1 MSRESGSATAI
12 GAAAIGLWACL
23 AALTGASRTVPTFEA
38 LAITFAIAAVA
49 ALVGFTAMR
58 GWSGV
63 KHGLT
68 LWPRKAWILTTVAIF
83 AYHAL
88 YFAALRLAPPAQAS
102 LINYLWPLL
111 IVLFSGLIPG
121 GTTKLGPPQILGA
134 VMGFA
139 ATLLLV
145 GGPGPVEASGTAMAG
160 YLAALVCAFT
170 WSLYSVLNNR
180 INAPGSEPMIVV
192 CAVVALLAALC
203 HVAIGETFVMPD
215 FGASLSLLAL
225 GIGPIGAAFVAWD
238 HATKHGRL
246 ALLGAMSYAAPP
258 LSTLILVLTGQ
269 AEPSLMLLAA
279 TLLVVAGAGLAAFGG
294 RKRGGVVPTSA

>member
-1 MSRESGSATAI
+1 MRRESGSATAI

-23 AALTGASRTVPTFEA
+23 AALTGASRAVPTFEA

-49 ALVGFTAMR
+49 ALVGFTVMR
-58 GWSGV
+58 GPAGV
-63 KHGLT
+63 RAGLRQ
-68 LWPRKAWILTTVAIF
+68 WPMRAWVLTTTAIF

-121 GTTKLGPPQILGA
+121 GTTKLGRPQILGA

-160 YLAALVCAFT
+160 GT
-170 WSLYSVLNNR
+170 
-180 INAPGSEPMIVV
+180 
-192 CAVVALLAALC
+192 
-203 HVAIGETFVMPD
+203 T
-215 FGASLSLLAL
+215 
-225 GIGPIGAAFVAWD
+225 
-238 HATKHGRL
+238 
-246 ALLGAMSYAAPP
+246 
-258 LSTLILVLTGQ
+258 
-269 AEPSLMLLAA
+269 
-279 TLLVVAGAGLAAFGG
+279 
-294 RKRGGVVPTSA
+294 

>member
-1 MSRESGSATAI
+1 MNRESGSATAV

-23 AALTGASRTVPTFEA
+23 AALTGASKSVPTFEA
-38 LAITFAIAAVA
+38 LGLTFAIAAVA
-49 ALVGFTAMR
+49 ALAGFLAMR
-58 GWSGV
+58 GPAGV
-63 KHGLT
+63 RAGLRQ
-68 LWPRKAWILTTVAIF
+68 WPLRAWVLTTVAIF

-121 GTTKLGPPQILGA
+121 GSTRLGLPQVAGA
-134 VMGFA
+134 VLGFA

-192 CAVVALLAALC
+192 CALVAVLAGLC
-203 HVAIGETFVMPD
+203 HLAIGETFVLPD
-215 FGASLSLLAL
+215 TGATLSLLAL

-238 HATKHGRL
+238 HATKHGKL

-269 AEPSLMLLAA
+269 AKPSLTLLAD
-279 TLLVVAGAGLAAFGG
+279 TLLVVAGAGLAAFGSKWLQ
-294 RKRGGVVPTSA
+294 RRGQPA